1 MDADGACFDGD
12 RAAASLRGWL
22 SSHERAQ
29 LERHASQCQTCRPL
43 LEQARSTF
51 VMPVAADGSMADE
64 EFTGT
69 ARFAVV
75 KRLGEGG
82 MGVVY
87 EALDRDS
94 GARVALKT
102 IAARSNGSLLRFK
115 HEFRALR
122 GIEHPNLVGLGELM
136 QDAGRWF
143 FTMELVEGVDFL
155 EHVRGDGMRLGE
167 ADTDDGRLT
176 GFVDDAAPPRAGRCD
191 EAKLRASL
199 EQLVHGLLALH
210 RAGKVHRDIKPS
222 NILVTPAGRVAIL
235 DFGLVADVTR
245 APSDEGDLAGTVAFM
260 APEQGTVAPITPAAD
275 WYSVGMLLY
284 LALTGRVPFA
294 GPPPEVLTLKRS
306 VDPIAPRTLIPSVPA
321 DLDELCL
328 ALLRRAPEARPS
340 GRQVLQWLR
349 AAAPAPASSET
360 PDAAPRFVGRKQP
373 LEQLHGALAH
383 VAHGHTVSLLIDGE
397 SGVGKTA
404 LVHEFCQRVRGAGDA
419 LVLRGRCYERESVP
433 YKAFDEIVDALSRH
447 LSALP
452 PADAADFLPSDMGAL
467 AQIFPVLAP
476 LANGHAPANV
486 PKGEPQQLRRAV
498 FATLREILRR
508 LAAQRLTIVHIDDL
522 HWADE
527 ESLLLL
533 EALLDPPNAPPVL
546 LVATLRRDVGVPV
559 DEVAACLPGDVR
571 RLSLDLLPPD
581 EARLLA
587 AELLRDSSLPP
598 LTDDV
603 AREAAG
609 HPLFIEALVQ
619 HRLAVGS
626 ARGPARLEDALA
638 ARIARLPDGARRLLE
653 LVAVA
658 GGPLEQDVAA
668 AAVDLGWSEL
678 ERQLAFLRAS
688 FLVRSTGARPS
699 DRVETYHDRVRET
712 VKAKL
717 VAGAERHWHEQLARA
732 FERQERGDAETL
744 AMHFRAAG
752 QRARAAH
759 YFALAADR
767 ARQVLAFDRAARLF
781 QECLALAG
789 DSGGADAGAL
799 QIKLGDALANG
810 GRGEAAARAYEAA
823 AASEPS
829 PLGALDLRRRA
840 AEQLLRVGRLDEAM
854 ALLRSVMSAVGLRMP
869 ETPAAALFEL
879 VARMAQLR
887 LRRFRFVERDA
898 ATLSPIE
905 RARIDTCW
913 SIGVGLS
920 TIDHI
925 QGAVFQERHLL
936 LALRGGE
943 PYRVAR
949 ALLVETFLLTSRGAM
964 ARRLAR
970 RLTDE
975 AEPIVRRLG
984 SPYLDALL
992 CMSRAI
998 QTQFSGQFIAART
1011 LWNEAER
1018 LLRARCDHVA
1028 WELTNV
1034 GFFQLQT
1041 LGWLGELPELSRR
1054 LPLMLD
1060 AAEARGDRY
1069 SACVLRTGWNVLPGL
1084 AADEPVATRRA
1095 VAAAVAGWPNAGMHV
1110 QHALGLHAHAQL
1122 ALYEGR
1128 SDAAYALLER
1138 HWPALGRSLLLEV
1151 HPLRLDLLTLKMRCA
1166 LACADGRAGT
1176 TARLAAAE
1184 RLANRILRHRLPW
1197 SSPLATLGLAAVARR
1212 RGQPDRALALLD
1224 DARGRLRAASM
1235 GHFAVAADRARA
1247 QLAGDSTALHAAD
1260 RSWAALG
1267 VRVPERMTA
1276 LLVPGFSG

>member
-1 MDADGACFDGD
+1 
-12 RAAASLRGWL
+12 
-22 SSHERAQ
+22 
-29 LERHASQCQTCRPL
+29 
-43 LEQARSTF
+43 
-51 VMPVAADGSMADE
+51 
-64 EFTGT
+64 
-69 ARFAVV
+69 
-75 KRLGEGG
+75 
-82 MGVVY
+82 
-87 EALDRDS
+87 
-94 GARVALKT
+94 RVALKT

-155 EHVRGDGMRLGE
+155 EYVRGAKSLSERLGE
-167 ADTDDGRLT
+167 ADTDDGRR
-176 GFVDDAAPPRAGRCD
+176 GFVDDGKLGDGTVQPRAGRCD

-199 EQLVHGLLALH
+199 EQLVHGLNALH

-222 NILVTPAGRVAIL
+222 NILVTPEGRVAIL

-328 ALLRRAPEARPS
+328 ALLRRAPDARPS
-340 GRQVLQWLR
+340 GRQVLHWLR
-349 AAAPAPASSET
+349 AAAPVATAEASDT
-360 PDAAPRFVGRKQP
+360 APRFVGRQAP
-373 LEQLHGALAH
+373 LAQLHAALAH

-404 LVHEFCQRVRGAGDA
+404 LVQEFCQRVRGAGDA
-419 LVLRGRCYERESVP
+419 LILRGRCYERESVP

-447 LSALP
+447 LTSLS
-452 PADAADFLPSDMGAL
+452 PADAAELLPPSDMGAL

-476 LANGHAPANV
+476 LANVANGPAPTHESTVALA
-486 PKGEPQQLRRAV
+486 GEPQQLRRAV

-508 LAAQRLTIVHIDDL
+508 LSAHRLTIVHIDDL

-533 EALLDPPNAPPVL
+533 EALLDPPNAPPLL

-571 RLSLDLLPPD
+571 RLSLDLLSAD

-587 AELLRDSSLPP
+587 AELLRGSSLPP

-603 AREAAG
+603 AREAGG

-619 HRLAVGS
+619 HRLAVGCD
-626 ARGPARLEDALA
+626 RGPARLEDALA
-638 ARIARLPDGARRLLE
+638 ARIARLPDGARRLVE

-658 GGPLEQDVAA
+658 GGPIEQDVAA
-668 AAVDLGWSEL
+668 AAVELEWSEL

-712 VKAKL
+712 VLQQLAT
-717 VAGAERHWHEQLARA
+717 GAERHWHEQLARA
-732 FERQERGDAETL
+732 FERHERGDAETL
-744 AMHFRAAG
+744 AMHLRAAG
-752 QRARAAH
+752 KRMRAAH

-767 ARQVLAFDRAARLF
+767 ARDVLAFDRAARLY
-781 QECLALAG
+781 QECLALASDG
-789 DSGGADAGAL
+789 SDGSDGAGIGAL
-799 QIKLGDALANG
+799 KLALADALANG

-823 AASEPS
+823 AAAEPS
-829 PLGALDLRRRA
+829 PIGALDLRRRA
-840 AEQLLRVGRLDEAM
+840 AEQLLRVGRIDEAM

-869 ETPAAALFEL
+869 ATPAAALFEL

-887 LRRFRFVERDA
+887 LRRFRFTEREA
-898 ATLSPIE
+898 GALSPLE

-949 ALLVETFLLTSRGAM
+949 ALIVETFLLTSRGAM
-964 ARRLAR
+964 ARRLAQ

-975 AEPIVRRLG
+975 AEPIVRRLD

-998 QTQFSGQFIAART
+998 QAQFGGHFLPARI

-1018 LLRARCDHVA
+1018 LLRTRCNHVA

-1041 LGWLGELPELSRR
+1041 LAWLGELPALSRR

-1060 AAEARGDRY
+1060 AAQARGDRY

-1084 AADEPVATRRA
+1084 AADEPVSTRRA
-1095 VAAAVAGWPNAGMHV
+1095 VTEGVAGWPNAVMHV

-1128 SDAAYALLER
+1128 CDAAHALLER
-1138 HWPALGRSLLLEV
+1138 HWPALRRSLLLEV
-1151 HPLRLDLLTLKMRCA
+1151 HPLRLDLLSLKMRCA
-1166 LACADGRAGT
+1166 LACADGRANT
-1176 TARLAAAE
+1176 TARLAEAE
-1184 RLANRILRHRLPW
+1184 RLAHRILRHRLPW
-1197 SSPLATLGLAAVARR
+1197 STPLAQLGLAAVAARQNR
-1212 RGQPDRALALLD
+1212 PDRALHLLD
-1224 DARGRLRAASM
+1224 EARYRLKSRAM
-1235 GHFAVAADRARA
+1235 GLFAVAADRARA
-1247 QLAGDSTALHAAD
+1247 QLAGSTGDLHAAD
-1260 RSWAALG
+1260 SAFAALG
-1267 VRVPERMTA
+1267 VRAPDRMTA
-1276 LLVPGFSG
+1276 LLVPGFSR